1 MFVRLMAYV
10 RHVALKGLWSER
22 TEHLENQSMQI
33 SRAGDYALR
42 AVVYLSR
49 QSDSRLCT
57 IVEIAHAQ
65 QIPQAF
71 LAKLMPRLIKA
82 KVLNSV
88 QGPKGGYRLSRPA
101 SEINF
106 LQVIQAIDGPITLV
120 MCQDEESCC
129 EIEEFC
135 SMNEVFALAQ
145 KRLTDFFR
153 EATFADLPVIMEKEL
168 EDKHIHR
175 GLTQLT
181 TEPVNDG
188 VKSLIKQTKSNRGE
202 PFSV

>member
-1 MFVRLMAYV
+1 
-10 RHVALKGLWSER
+10 
-22 TEHLENQSMQI
+22 MQI

-42 AVVYLSR
+42 SVVYLSR
-49 QSDSRLCT
+49 QSDDRLCT
-57 IVEIAHAQ
+57 IGEIAHAQ

-71 LAKLMPRLIKA
+71 LAKLMPMLIKA
-82 KVLNSV
+82 KVLDSV

-106 LQVIQAIDGPITLV
+106 LEVIQAIDGPITLV
-120 MCQDEESCC
+120 LCQDKESCC

-135 SMNEVFALAQ
+135 SMNEVFSLAK

-153 EATFADLPVIMEKEL
+153 EATFADLPVMMEKEL
-168 EDKHIHR
+168 KDEHIHR

-181 TEPVNDG
+181 VAPENDG
-188 VKSLIKQTKSNRGE
+188 VKPLLKYTKSNKGE
-202 PFSV
+202 PLNV

>member
-1 MFVRLMAYV
+1 
-10 RHVALKGLWSER
+10 
-22 TEHLENQSMQI
+22 MQI

-49 QSDSRLCT
+49 QSDDRLCT
-57 IVEIAHAQ
+57 IGEIAHAQ

-71 LAKLMPRLIKA
+71 LAKLMPMLIKA

-106 LQVIQAIDGPITLV
+106 LEVIQAIDGPITLV
-120 MCQDEESCC
+120 MCQEEESCC

-153 EATFADLPVIMEKEL
+153 EATFADLPVMMEKEL
-168 EDKHIHR
+168 KDEHIHR
-175 GLTQLT
+175 ELTQLT
-181 TEPVNDG
+181 AAPANDG
-188 VKSLIKQTKSNRGE
+188 VKSLLKYTKSNKGE
-202 PFSV
+202 PFNV

>member
-1 MFVRLMAYV
+1 MPVAYV
-10 RHVALKGLWSER
+10 RHVALKEISSER
-22 TEHLENQSMQI
+22 TLAWEGHPMQI

-49 QSDSRLCT
+49 QTDGRLCT
-57 IVEIAHAQ
+57 IGEIAHAQ

-71 LAKLMPRLIKA
+71 LAKLMPMLIKA
-82 KVLNSV
+82 KILNSV

-106 LQVIQAIDGPITLV
+106 LEVIQAIDGPITLV
-120 MCQDEESCC
+120 MCQDTESCC

-153 EATFADLPVIMEKEL
+153 EATFADLPVITEKEL
-168 EDKHIHR
+168 KDEHIHS
-175 GLTQLT
+175 GLTQISA
-181 TEPVNDG
+181 EGENDV
-188 VKSLIKQTKSNRGE
+188 VKSLTNNTKSNKGE
-202 PFSV
+202 PFNV